1 MKLYA
6 RLTNHPNDKSMIIVV
21 SCLLTTLLLFSTCQE
36 NRRSAAEQVVKEWT
50 GKEILLPAD
59 VDCWYMGQDT
69 ACPPRENKPFKML
82 VYTDSV
88 GCTSCKL
95 NLTLWKHYI
104 REMDS
109 IAPGQVDFAFYFQP
123 KDQRELA
130 HLLRRDRLEQM
141 VFIDQAGELKKRNR
155 LSEEMEYQCFLLD
168 KQNKV
173 VAIGNPTL
181 NPKLWDIYKT
191 SITSLL

>member
-1 MKLYA
+1 MKNLKMCYICGIM
-6 RLTNHPNDKSMIIVV
+6 LVV
-21 SCLLTTLLLFSTCQE
+21 WLMGCQE
-36 NRRSAAEQVVKEWT
+36 GKRSTAEKIVKEWT
-50 GKEILLPAD
+50 GKEILLPDD
-59 VDCWYMGQDT
+59 VDCWYMGRDT
-69 ACPPRENKPFKML
+69 LCPPRQDKPFKML

-104 REMDS
+104 YEMDS

-123 KDQRELA
+123 KNRKELA
-130 HLLRRDRLEQM
+130 HLLRRDRLEQI
-141 VFIDQAGELKKRNR
+141 VFLDNEGFLKRRNR
-155 LSEEMEYQCFLLD
+155 LAEEMEYQCFLLD

-181 NPKLWDIYKT
+181 NPKLWDMYKT
-191 SITSLL
+191 TIMSNK